1 MHVQIQPIVFKVPIR
16 ARPRGLAVG
25 HSLVIQRC
33 NQGAQR
39 ATFTGSE
46 FDKLSVSVL
55 GTGPDA
61 RRANELLSA
70 AKAEIDKASF
80 ELDTLLD
87 ELRRIKPLTSVR
99 MGAEQAPIQAPVHA
113 KGDRPGI
120 GEAARAASRDGAGT
134 PRSDP
139 FQQAA

>member
-1 MHVQIQPIVFKVPIR
+1 MSKFNQLFSRFQFARARAVLPSVIPWLSSAAIKVPKER
-16 ARPRGLAVG
+16 LSLA
-25 HSLVIQRC
+25 
-33 NQGAQR
+33 AQ
-39 ATFTGSE
+39 